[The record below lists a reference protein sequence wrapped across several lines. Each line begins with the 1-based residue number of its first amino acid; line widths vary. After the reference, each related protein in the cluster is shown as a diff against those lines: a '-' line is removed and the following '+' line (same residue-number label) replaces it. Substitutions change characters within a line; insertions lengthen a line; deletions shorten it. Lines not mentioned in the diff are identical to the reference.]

1 MFGVWKNS
9 FIFAHELL
17 TKNKYEMETKTTTIT
32 ITKKKNGIVELKN
45 DQGMKLSLPMD
56 GQLMA
61 MSSAISFSVTEQYR
75 KEQNKL
81 LGKSFKLT
89 LTIEELS

>member
-1 MFGVWKNS
+1 MPMNYY
-9 FIFAHELL
+9 L
-17 TKNKYEMETKTTTIT
+17 TKYKYKMETKTTTIT
-32 ITKKKNGIVELKN
+32 ISKKKNGMVELKN
-45 DQGMKLSLPMD
+45 DLGLKLRLPRE

-61 MSSAISFSVTEQYR
+61 MSSAISYSVTEQFR
-75 KEQNKL
+75 KHEVKLLETEGIL

>member
-1 MFGVWKNS
+1 
-9 FIFAHELL
+9 
-17 TKNKYEMETKTTTIT
+17 METKTTTIT
-32 ITKKKNGIVELKN
+32 ICRKKNGTVELKN
-45 DQGMKLSLPMD
+45 DQGMKLKLPIY

-75 KEQNKL
+75 QAQNKL

>member
-1 MFGVWKNS
+1 MFGGWKNS
-9 FIFAHELL
+9 RIFADELL

-32 ITKKKNGIVELKN
+32 ITKKKDQIELKN
-45 DQGMKLSLPMD
+45 DQGMKLRLPLY

-61 MSSAISFSVTEQYR
+61 MSSAIAFSVTEQYR
-75 KEQNKL
+75 QAQNQL